1 MRYFFPDS
9 QDFVDPSFNFDDET
23 RSRHRVRQRDDLYPH
38 EVFGSPPYDGILVSK
53 SIVDRGGAKTPKYTL
68 AQRRR
73 LFNEG
78 VRKFF
83 RLDRLEQRIETM
95 GDCGAFSYIREEE
108 PVWSVD
114 EVIEFYELCGYDY
127 GISVDH
133 VIQDYKPAWDET
145 STLPGFEHPAEKQI
159 ARQQLTL
166 ELAAEF
172 LAKSKSCGFSP
183 IGVAQGWSPRSYAK
197 AVTSLQKMGFRTI
210 ALGGMVALRT
220 GKIIEALEALSEVR
234 AIDTSFHLL
243 GVTRLDRIG
252 EFESLGVRSFDST
265 SPLMQA
271 LKDAKDN
278 YYTIEGTTYAAIR
291 VPQVDANTAFGRRV
305 QAGAV
310 DGQEARRLERR
321 SLDALAAF
329 DAGMVSVEHVV
340 EVLMRYEKL
349 HGATDK
355 TYRDDY
361 TRVLEAAPW
370 QECSCSICRSLGIHV
385 IILRGAERNRRR
397 GFHNIRTTYQR
408 LRSPEFVNG

>member
-1 MRYFFPDS
+1 MKYFFPDS
-9 QDFVDPSFNFDDET
+9 QDFVDPSFDFENET

-38 EVFGSPPYDGILVSK
+38 EVFDSPPYDGILVSK
-53 SIVDRGGAKTPKYTL
+53 AIVDRGGAKASKYTI

-83 RLDRLEQRIETM
+83 RLDRVGQRLETM

-133 VIQDYKPAWDET
+133 VIRDYKPAWDVAE
-145 STLPGFEHPAEKQI
+145 LPGFEHPAEKQV

-183 IGVAQGWSPRSYAK
+183 IGVAQGWSPTSYAG
-197 AVTSLQKMGFRTI
+197 AVSALQRMGFQTI
-210 ALGGMVALRT
+210 ALGGMVPLRT
-220 GKIIEALEALSEVR
+220 TQIIEVLATVSEVR
-234 AIDTSFHLL
+234 ATGTSFHLL
-243 GVTRLDRIG
+243 GVTRLERVR
-252 EFESLGVRSFDST
+252 EFESFGVRSFDST

-278 YYTIEGTTYAAIR
+278 YYTADGTSYAAIR

-305 QAGAV
+305 QAGMV
-310 DGQEARRLERR
+310 DGQLARKLERQC
-321 SLDALAAF
+321 LNALVAF
-329 DAGMVSVEHVV
+329 DAGKLGVDEVV
-340 EVLMRYEKL
+340 DMLTRYEEL
-349 HGATDK
+349 HGDPEK
-355 TYRDDY
+355 SYREAY
-361 TRVLEAAPW
+361 VRVLEAAPW
-370 QECSCSICRSLGIHV
+370 KVCPCSICGSLGIHV
-385 IILRGAERNRRR
+385 IMLRGAERNRRR
-397 GFHNIRTTYQR
+397 GFHNIRATYQR
-408 LRSPEFVNG
+408 LQSREFVND

>member
-1 MRYFFPDS
+1 MKYFFPDS
-9 QDFVDPSFNFDDET
+9 QDFVDPSFDFENET

-38 EVFGSPPYDGILVSK
+38 EVFESAPYDGILVSK
-53 SIVDRGGAKTPKYTL
+53 SIVDRGGAKTAKYTL

-73 LFNEG
+73 FFNEG

-133 VIQDYKPAWDET
+133 VIPDYKPAWDEV
-145 STLPGFEHPAEKQI
+145 SALPGFEHPAAKQI

-172 LAKSKSCGFSP
+172 LAKSASCGFSP
-183 IGVAQGWSPRSYAK
+183 IGVAQGWSPKSYTE
-197 AVTSLQKMGFRTI
+197 AVSSLQKMGFRRI

-220 GKIIEALEALSEVR
+220 AQIMEALEAISEVK
-234 AIDTSFHLL
+234 ATGTSLHLL
-243 GVTRLDRIG
+243 GVTRLERMSD
-252 EFESLGVRSFDST
+252 FERFGVRSFDST

-278 YYTIEGTTYAAIR
+278 YYTVEGKAYAAIR
-291 VPQVDANTAFGRRV
+291 VPQVDANTAFSRRV
-305 QAGAV
+305 QSGAV
-310 DGQEARRLERR
+310 DGRRARKLERQ
-321 SLDALAAF
+321 SLEALAAF
-329 DAGMVSVEHVV
+329 DAGRARVEEVV
-340 EVLMRYEKL
+340 DILVRYEEL
-349 HGATDK
+349 HGAPGK
-355 TYRDDY
+355 TYRDRY
-361 TRVLEAAPW
+361 TRVLRAAPW
-370 QECSCSICRSLGIHV
+370 RECSCAICRSLGIHV
-385 IILRGAERNRRR
+385 MMLRGAERNRRR

-408 LRSPEFVNG
+408 LQSLEFVNG

>member
-1 MRYFFPDS
+1 MKYFFPDS
-9 QDFVDPSFNFDDET
+9 QDFVDPSFDFKDET

-38 EVFGSPPYDGILVSK
+38 EVFASAPYDGILVSK
-53 SIVDRGGAKTPKYTL
+53 SIVDRGGAKTSKYTL

-133 VIQDYKPAWDET
+133 VILHYKPAWDEA
-145 STLPGFEHPAEKQI
+145 STLPGIEHPAAKPI

-166 ELAAEF
+166 ELAEDF
-172 LAKSKSCGFSP
+172 LAKSKSCVFSA
-183 IGVAQGWSPRSYAK
+183 IGVAQGWSPKSYAK
-197 AVTSLQKMGFRTI
+197 AVSSLQKMGFQRI
-210 ALGGMVALRT
+210 ALGGMVPLRT
-220 GKIIEALEALSEVR
+220 PQIMEALEAVSEVR
-234 AIDTSFHLL
+234 AANTSFHLL
-243 GVTRLDRIG
+243 GVTRLDRMSQ
-252 EFESLGVRSFDST
+252 FERYGVRSFDST

-271 LKDAKDN
+271 LKDAKNN
-278 YYTIEGTTYAAIR
+278 YYTVEGETYAAIR
-291 VPQVDANTAFGRRV
+291 VPQVGANTAFGRRV
-305 QAGAV
+305 RAGMV
-310 DGQEARRLERR
+310 DGPRARILERQ

-329 DAGMVSVEHVV
+329 DAGRAGVEEVV
-340 EVLMRYEKL
+340 EVLVRYEKL
-349 HGATDK
+349 HQDPRK
-355 TYRDDY
+355 TYRDAY

-370 QECSCSICRSLGIHV
+370 KECPCSICRSLGIHV
-385 IILRGAERNRRR
+385 IMFRGAERNRRR
-397 GFHNIRTTYQR
+397 GFHNIRTIYQR
-408 LRSPEFVNG
+408 LQSLEFMSG